1 MYKLLNTFKINNSL
15 AVLTLNVNFILLIL
29 FMLIQLQPCN
39 ATCRDI
45 SQSYMHYV
53 LFKYD
58 SCAVVFKGYTIGPD
72 MSKTNLIRTIPVLL
86 LTRGIIAHRVL

>member
-1 MYKLLNTFKINNSL
+1 
-15 AVLTLNVNFILLIL
+15 
-29 FMLIQLQPCN
+29 
-39 ATCRDI
+39 
-45 SQSYMHYV
+45 MHYV

-86 LTRGIIAHRVL
+86 LTRGSIAHRVL